1 MASPPTDT
9 FLLANGARMNVA
21 VSVMAD
27 RTLTSYGGMVE
38 PDEIVKDPAQVVPRA
53 IAWLRHQ

>member
-1 MASPPTDT
+1 
-9 FLLANGARMNVA
+9 
-21 VSVMAD
+21 
-27 RTLTSYGGMVE
+27 MVE